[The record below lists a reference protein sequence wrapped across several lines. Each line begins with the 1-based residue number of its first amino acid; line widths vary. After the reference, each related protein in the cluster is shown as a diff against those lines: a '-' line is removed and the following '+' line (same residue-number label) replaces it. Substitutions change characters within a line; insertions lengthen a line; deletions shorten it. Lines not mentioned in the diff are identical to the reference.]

1 MATAYTNLLGL
12 ALPVTGELSGTW
24 GDVVNNSITELVEDS
39 IAGTATAAVTSGD
52 WTLTTTGSGA
62 ANQAR
67 CAILVPTGTPGVTRN
82 IIAPSSS
89 KAYVVVNQSNAAV
102 VVKGAATTG
111 TTVLAGRKSLVAWN
125 GIDFVTVGSGDV
137 EGPASST
144 TNAFAR
150 FSDTTGKAI
159 KDAANA
165 SLDDSGN
172 ATFAQVNIPAQGTLR
187 IEDSAGGQYV
197 GFQAPATV
205 SASYTLVFPADDG
218 SANQVLK
225 TNGSGILSW
234 ADQTTFSYPS
244 AGIAVSTGSAWGTS
258 KSSPTGDIVGTSD
271 TQTLSNKVLTTPTI
285 TGGKETK
292 VDMGANNIDLTAGNY
307 FTKTISGATT
317 LTVSN
322 VPTTGNA
329 ASFILDLTNGGSATI
344 TWWSGMKW
352 AGGTAPTLTAS
363 GRDALGFYTY
373 DGGTT
378 WTGLV
383 LGKDIK

>member
-39 IAGTATAAVTSGD
+39 IAGTATSAVTAGD

-67 CAILVPTGTPGVTRN
+67 CAVLVPTGTPGVVRN
-82 IIAPSSS
+82 IIAPSQS
-89 KAYVVVNQSNAAV
+89 KAYIVINQSYSDV

-111 TTVLAGRKSLVAWN
+111 VTIASGDKALVAWD
-125 GIDFVTVGSGDV
+125 GTDFIQVGFS
-137 EGPASST
+137 EGGPV
-144 TNAFAR
+144 N
-150 FSDTTGKAI
+150 FS
-159 KDAANA
+159 
-165 SLDDSGN
+165 
-172 ATFAQVNIPAQGTLR
+172 QVNITGQGDLR
-187 IEDSAGGQYV
+187 LEDSAGGEYV
-197 GFQAPATV
+197 ALKAPATV
-205 SASYTLVFPADDG
+205 PASYTLVFPADDG
-218 SANQVLK
+218 NANQVLQ
-225 TNGSGILSW
+225 TNGSGVLSW
-234 ADQTTFSYPS
+234 ADQTTFSYPG

-258 KSSPTGDIVGTSD
+258 KASPTGDIVGTSD

-292 VDMGANNIDLTAGNY
+292 VAIAASNIDLTLGNY
-307 FTKTISGATT
+307 FTKTISGTT
-317 LTVSN
+317 TFTVSN
-322 VPTTGNA
+322 VPTTGTA
-329 ASFILDLTNGGSATI
+329 SSFILDLTNGGSATI

-378 WTGLV
+378 WTGLI
-383 LGKDIK
+383 LGLDVK